1 MYHVALGVAP
11 EDDQLRDKV
20 EAIAGLPQASESVR
34 VTVVHFHDGET
45 SIEEVPV
52 VAEAL
57 ELLDGAGLSREVH
70 DTERRNASRG
80 LVETAED
87 LDVDLLCIGGR
98 HRSPA
103 GKLQLKTGA
112 QEVVLRAA
120 VPVLVTG
127 DVESREPR
135 T

>member
-11 EDDQLRDKV
+11 DDDQLQDKV
-20 EAIAGLPQASESVR
+20 AAIAALPQASDSVR
-34 VTVVHFHDGET
+34 VTVVHFHDGE
-45 SIEEVPV
+45 EAVEAVPV

-57 ELLDGAGLSREVH
+57 DLLEGAELDCEVH
-70 DTERRNASRG
+70 ETDRRNASRG
-80 LVETAED
+80 LVETAEE

-112 QEVVLRAA
+112 QEVVLRAE
-120 VPVLVTG
+120 VPVLVAG

>member
-1 MYHVALGVAP
+1 MALGVAP

-45 SIEEVPV
+45 PIEEVPV

-57 ELLDGAGLSREVH
+57 ELLDGAGLSGEVH

-80 LVETAED
+80 LVETAEE

-120 VPVLVTG
+120 VPVLVAG